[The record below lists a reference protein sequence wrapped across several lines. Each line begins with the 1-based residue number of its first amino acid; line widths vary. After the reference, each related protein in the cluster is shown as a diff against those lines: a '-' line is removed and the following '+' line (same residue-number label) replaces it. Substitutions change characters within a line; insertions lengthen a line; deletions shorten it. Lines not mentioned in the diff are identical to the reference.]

1 MASAYTVQ
9 LSESAARALRELP
22 TRQQL
27 RISQKIDALAD
38 NPYPPG
44 ARKLKGQELSYRIRV
59 GDYRVVYEVH
69 EEAILVFVLRIGHRK
84 DVYR

>member
-1 MASAYTVQ
+1 MAGAYTVQ
-9 LSESAARALRELP
+9 LAESAARALRELP
-22 TRQQL
+22 SRQQL

-44 ARKLKGQELSYRIRV
+44 TRKLKGQELSYRIRV